1 MTSTLTTIAQKLVG
15 AEQAIDDLANKSW
28 YDVCEETEEG
38 EIMTVSKPFCISIV
52 PYNLSNTNK
61 MQLKTKLI

>member
-1 MTSTLTTIAQKLVG
+1 MTSAHTTIAQKLVG

-38 EIMTVSKPFCISIV
+38 EIMTVSKLFCIFIV
-52 PYNLSNTNK
+52 FFFIYLTIFK
-61 MQLKTKLI
+61 MQMKI